1 MSILLIWLTLGISV
15 GLILLS
21 KFKFIPNWPKVFIV
35 SALSNASM
43 LTFYYLPDLYGY
55 TYYFCNVL
63 RIVPL
68 ILILVYLAR
77 KDPTPNWTYRAMCLL
92 LIGETVMYGWHIL
105 TALNSPFYDGLSL
118 TTSIIELLIITFGGF
133 NVRYSFINHS
143 FYTCD
148 SSKSCSTWVHR
159 DQKG

>member
-1 MSILLIWLTLGISV
+1 MSIFLIWLTLGLSISFIAANKLN
-15 GLILLS
+15 LI
-21 KFKFIPNWPKVFIV
+21 PDWPKVFIV

-43 LTFYYLPDLYGY
+43 LVLYYLPDIYGY

-77 KDPTPNWTYRAMCLL
+77 KDSVPNWTYRAMCLL

-105 TALNSPFYDGLSL
+105 AGLNSPFYDEISL
-118 TTSIIELLIITFGGF
+118 TTSIIELLIITLGGS
-133 NVRYSFINHS
+133 NVRYSFINHN

-148 SSKSCSTWVHR
+148 SSKNCSTWVHR